1 MSRIR
6 CPVCMHHCALD
17 LGQTGLCKARR
28 NELDKSVSI
37 NYGLLTSLALDPI
50 EKKPLAFFH
59 PGSKIL
65 SVGSFGCNL
74 DCPFCQNDA
83 ISMAGI
89 GQVRTE
95 YYSPQR
101 LAQLAQVLIP
111 KDNIGVAYTY
121 NEPMI
126 GYEYVRDTAKEVRGL
141 GLQNVLVTNGSVSA
155 ETLRQVLPYVDA
167 LNIDLKGFS
176 EAYYRKLGGDLP
188 TVLQFIRLA
197 WQNAHVELTTLIV
210 PGENDTEE
218 EMRRL
223 SAWVAELDDEIPL
236 HITRFFPH
244 RNRLD
249 LQPTELGVL
258 QKLAAVARKN
268 LRYVLLGNV

>member
-1 MSRIR
+1 MSRII
-6 CPVCMHHCALD
+6 CPVCMHHCALEP
-17 LGQTGLCKARR
+17 GQTGLCKARR
-28 NELDKSVSI
+28 NELGKSVSI

-59 PGSKIL
+59 PGSQIL

-89 GQVRTE
+89 GQVETE

-141 GLQNVLVTNGSVSA
+141 GLQNVLVTNGSVTA
-155 ETLRQVLPYVDA
+155 ETLRQVLPYLDA

-176 EAYYRKLGGDLP
+176 EAYYRKLGGDLQ
-188 TVLQFIRLA
+188 TVLQFIRQA

-218 EMRRL
+218 EMRQL

-249 LQPTELGVL
+249 LEPTDLGVL
-258 QKLAAVARKN
+258 QKLAAVAQKR
-268 LRYVLLGNV
+268 LRHVLLGNV

>member
-1 MSRIR
+1 MSRII
-6 CPVCMHHCALD
+6 CPVCMHHCALEP
-17 LGQTGLCKARR
+17 GQTGLCKARR
-28 NELDKSVSI
+28 NESGKSVSI

-59 PGSKIL
+59 PGSQIL

-89 GQVRTE
+89 GQVETE

-141 GLQNVLVTNGSVSA
+141 GLQNVLVTNGSVTA
-155 ETLRQVLPYVDA
+155 ETLRQVLPYLDA

-176 EAYYRKLGGDLP
+176 EAYYRKLGGDLQ
-188 TVLQFIRLA
+188 TVLQFIRQA

-218 EMRRL
+218 EMRQL

-249 LQPTELGVL
+249 LEPTDLGVL
-258 QKLAAVARKN
+258 QKLAAVAQKR
-268 LRYVLLGNV
+268 LRHVLLGNV

>member
-1 MSRIR
+1 MAEII
-6 CPVCMHHCALD
+6 CPVCMHHCHLD
-17 LGQTGLCKARR
+17 EGQTGLCKARK
-28 NELDKSVSI
+28 NEFGKSVSL
-37 NYGLLTSLALDPI
+37 NYGFITSLSLDPI

-59 PGSKIL
+59 PGSQIL

-74 DCPFCQNDA
+74 NCPFCQNDA
-83 ISMAGI
+83 ISMAGVD
-89 GQVRTE
+89 QVETE

-101 LAQLAQVLIP
+101 LALLAQVLIP

-126 GYEYVRDTAKEVRGL
+126 GFEYVRDTAKEVRGL
-141 GLQNVLVTNGSVSA
+141 GLLNVVVTNGSVTA
-155 ETLRQVLPYVDA
+155 ETLRQVLPYLDA

-176 EAYYRKLGGDLP
+176 EAYYRKLGGDLQ
-188 TVLQFIRLA
+188 TVLRFIQLA
-197 WQNAHVELTTLIV
+197 WQNAYVELTTLIV

-244 RNRLD
+244 RNRMD
-249 LQPTELGVL
+249 LQPTDIAVL
-258 QKLAAVARKN
+258 KRLVAVAKEN
-268 LRYVLLGNV
+268 LKHVLLGNV